1 MGGRRDRYKDIDAN
15 IAANVR
21 AYREAADMSQEELA
35 QQMADRGFPFTQATV
50 WKVER
55 GQRPVRAGELIA
67 LGDIFGRILV
77 TDLTD
82 HPDATR
88 HTIKLERAS
97 ANTSATYSTLKAAAA
112 AYLDAQVQLVYAAR
126 LAHDAGH
133 GVSELYT
140 SWLDTPAEEAVIEAR
155 VEYATEDERRE
166 QLHGEVS
173 KILDALRS
181 NGYEPALRIE
191 DIKIFGSE
199 PEPGG
204 TPAPPADTVGAG
216 AKDPER
222 QA

>member
-1 MGGRRDRYKDIDAN
+1 MGGYGDRYKDIDAN

-21 AYREAADMSQEELA
+21 AYREAAGMSQEELA

-77 TDLTD
+77 TNLTNP
-82 HPDATR
+82 PDATR
-88 HTIKLERAS
+88 HTIQLERTSRNAS
-97 ANTSATYSTLKAAAA
+97 AAYSALKAAAA
-112 AYLDAQVQLVYAAR
+112 AYLDAQVQLAYAAR

-155 VEYATEDERRE
+155 VEYATEDERHE
-166 QLHGEVS
+166 QLHGEVT
-173 KILDALRS
+173 KILDALRD

-191 DIKIFGSE
+191 DITISGG
-199 PEPGG
+199 EPGPG
-204 TPAPPADTVGAG
+204 ETPAPPADTAG
-216 AKDPER
+216 GEAEDPER